1 LSSIDYFLKVNHLP
15 LLKRWRGSGVSL
27 EIGEDC
33 MPALCSL
40 LSGINVRDVIMKP
53 EERVG
58 LVFEI
63 LMSQGS
69 YITIEAL
76 SDRIGVS
83 KGTLLN
89 DMDKLR
95 GKLEELPIK
104 LKSHSRYGIKLIGD
118 EGAIREF
125 ALDLYMGN
133 ADVTRIYD
141 VADYH
146 SSSICNQFYETRSL
160 KDTQLIYTQL
170 RALEDSL
177 KKKLADRAF
186 LLIISSIE
194 LAINR
199 IRCGKIISMNP
210 IKLESL
216 LGTTEFTAIYQLV
229 EALSQAMDLRFPVEE
244 TGYLTAQLLGCNV
257 ANTNW
262 LDSAENYA
270 EIQII
275 VCNLIRFVGGDL
287 HIDFSSD
294 LSLYKDLVY
303 HIRPTIYR
311 MKNMIP
317 QKNPLLEEIK
327 DNYSEVFAAVRR
339 NISFIEELANAEM
352 SEDEVGYITIHF
364 ASVIEKQRNNRQ
376 SRPNVVIVCNSGI
389 GTSNLLSARLTSM
402 YEINIV
408 ATVAFHEFEQVVKDN
423 PTDYII
429 STIDI
434 SHHWL
439 KVIKVTPLISDKDA
453 VLLDSFFQRRYNTVI
468 KFDSLLK
475 VLKRHCEIRNEH
487 LLFAELNKEFSQ
499 IVSDKEGSEQKKML
513 KEVVDDRM
521 VKLDYPAE
529 SWEEAVREAG
539 QLLLNAD
546 CIQSRYIDEM
556 ISVVKTMGSYIVIGK
571 GIALPHS
578 RSGDGAHKI
587 GISILRLA
595 NPVCFGHPENDP
607 VDLVFGLS
615 SIDNESHLRALS
627 DLAMM
632 LSDDAKVD
640 FLRKAKTTEEVM
652 ELINNH

>member
-1 LSSIDYFLKVNHLP
+1 M
-15 LLKRWRGSGVSL
+15 
-27 EIGEDC
+27 EISEDC

-53 EERVG
+53 EERVR
-58 LVFEI
+58 LILDI
-63 LMSQGS
+63 LMNQRS
-69 YITIEAL
+69 YTTIETL
-76 SDRIGVS
+76 SQRIGVS
-83 KGTLLN
+83 KGTVLN
-89 DMDKLR
+89 DLDKLR
-95 GKLEELPIK
+95 GKLEELPII

-125 ALDLYMGN
+125 ALDLFMGS
-133 ADVTRIYD
+133 ADVTCIYD
-141 VADYH
+141 VVVYH
-146 SSSICNQFYETRSL
+146 NSSICNQFYETRSL

-170 RALEDSL
+170 RAMEDLL

-199 IRCGKIISMNP
+199 IRCGKIITMNP
-210 IKLESL
+210 LKLESL
-216 LGTTEFTAIYQLV
+216 FGTSEFKAVYQV
-229 EALSQAMDLRFPVEE
+229 VDTLSHELDLNFPVEE

-262 LDSAENYA
+262 LDSAENFA

-275 VCNLIRFVGGDL
+275 VANLIRFVGRDL

-317 QKNPLLEEIK
+317 QKNPLLAEIK
-327 DNYSEVFAAVRR
+327 ENYSEVYNAVKR
-339 NISFIEELANAEM
+339 NIFFIEELASAEM
-352 SEDEVGYITIHF
+352 PEDEIGYITIHF
-364 ASVIEKQRNNRQ
+364 ASVIEKQSNNRQ
-376 SRPNVVIVCNSGI
+376 SRPNVLIVCNSGI
-389 GTSNLLSARLTSM
+389 GTSNLLSARLVSM
-402 YEINIV
+402 YEINVV
-408 ATVAFHEFEQVVKDN
+408 ATVAFHEFEKAVKECKPDN
-423 PTDYII
+423 II
-429 STIDI
+429 STIDL
-434 SHHWL
+434 SSQGL
-439 KVIKVTPLISDKDA
+439 KVVKVNPLITDKDA
-453 VLLDSFFQRRYNTVI
+453 ALLDSFFQRRYNTVI
-468 KFDSLLK
+468 EFDNLLE
-475 VLKRHCEIRNEH
+475 VLKRQCVIHDED

-499 IVSDKEGSEQKKML
+499 IVREKEGSGYKKML

-521 VKLDYPAE
+521 VELDFPAE
-529 SWEEAVREAG
+529 DWEEAVREAG

-546 CIQSRYIDEM
+546 CIQERYINEM
-556 ISVVKTMGSYIVIGK
+556 VSVVKTMGSYIVIGK

-578 RSGDGAHKI
+578 RSGDGAHKV

-632 LSDDAKVD
+632 LSDEEKVA
-640 FLRKAKTTEEVM
+640 FLRKAKTTEEVLEM
-652 ELINNH
+652 IQDH